1 MRDASI
7 WEVRRLMWHS
17 ARSSSSGGSAPD
29 QRSHRTGA
37 LRRLSV
43 QVPVPCAGGCLWF
56 WMSSIICALVGEDYG
71 SDLFK
76 SDDDDDGCD
85 YVQPTDSS
93 SNDESSD
100 KCARNPPCGSTVPAM
115 TRVPQEAT
123 TFSVVPVLVREDC
136 GSDLFESD
144 DDVADH
150 NYVQPS
156 QFTNSNDFRWSLELL
171 HTAIP

>member
-1 MRDASI
+1 
-7 WEVRRLMWHS
+7 
-17 ARSSSSGGSAPD
+17 
-29 QRSHRTGA
+29 
-37 LRRLSV
+37 
-43 QVPVPCAGGCLWF
+43 
-56 WMSSIICALVGEDYG
+56 MSSIICALVGEDYG

-123 TFSVVPVLVREDC
+123 TFSVVPVLIMLPSWGFPSTCCLLPGCKFSIESVM
-136 GSDLFESD
+136 SDSM
-144 DDVADH
+144 
-150 NYVQPS
+150 
-156 QFTNSNDFRWSLELL
+156 RLL
-171 HTAIP
+171 KTQ